1 MVKKQ
6 VDFDN
11 NASLVLSQQ
20 QQKQQLEQH
29 QQQQLEQ
36 HQLQQ
41 QQQQHQDRSETAQ
54 RIDIDL
60 TPEREEEQRSSFNY
74 AQQANAIYAP
84 SLRSAA
90 NYEKIVPH
98 QLHLQHATA
107 PTATPYNLNIVP
119 SQTNLA
125 VDVVSGVPISI
136 MPNEIPAEDEERLER
151 IFNQLDRDGDGKI
164 DIHDLSAALHEF
176 GLSSVYA
183 VKFLQQSDKDQSG
196 NVGFA
201 EFLTY
206 VREHE
211 KNLCLQFSH
220 LDKNRDGKVDLEEL
234 ISAFKDLGL
243 DVDVD
248 EARKLLSRL
257 AKRTHLISSTV
268 TKAIFS
274 FFLPRMDKDGSLNIS
289 FNEWRDFMLLAPS
302 TDIHDLIKFWRHST
316 YLDIG
321 EDMNVPDD
329 FTQKEMQTGLWW
341 RHLVAG
347 GIAGAVSRTC
357 TAPLDRVKVFLQVQ
371 TCRMGISECMKILL
385 KEGGSR
391 SMWRGNG
398 INVLKIAPETALKFA
413 AYEQMKRLIRGGDT
427 TRQMTIAERFYAGA
441 AAGGISQTIIY
452 PMEVLKTRLAL
463 RKTGQYAGIA
473 DAAVKIYKH
482 EGARSFY
489 RGYVPN
495 MLGILPYA
503 GIDLAVYETL
513 KRRYIA
519 SHDNNEQPSFLVLL
533 ACGSTSSALGQLCS
547 YPLALVR
554 TRLQAQAAETIAGQ
568 VRKTQIPMK
577 SSDAH
582 SGEETMMGLFRKIV
596 RQEGLTGLYRG
607 ITPNFLK
614 VLPAVSISYVVYE
627 YSSRALGIKMS

>member
-1 MVKKQ
+1 MVRKQ
-6 VDFDN
+6 VGIEN
-11 NASLVLSQQ
+11 SASLEVSKQQLEQQQ
-20 QQKQQLEQH
+20 QQKQKQEQPQPEPGH
-29 QQQQLEQ
+29 
-36 HQLQQ
+36 
-41 QQQQHQDRSETAQ
+41 

-60 TPEREEEQRSSFNY
+60 TPDPPTNF
-74 AQQANAIYAP
+74 AQQAHAIYAP
-84 SLRSAA
+84 LKPSTLATSYEHSAA
-90 NYEKIVPH
+90 HNFNSLQYA
-98 QLHLQHATA
+98 HLATM
-107 PTATPYNLNIVP
+107 PYNLQSVP
-119 SQTNLA
+119 PPDT
-125 VDVVSGVPISI
+125 VSSSGNGIPMAI
-136 MPNEIPAEDEERLER
+136 MPTEIPAEDEERLER
-151 IFNQLDRDGDGKI
+151 IFNQLDRDGDGKV

-183 VKFLQQSDKDQSG
+183 EKFMQQSDKNQSG

-201 EFLTY
+201 EFLHY

-220 LDKNRDGKVDLEEL
+220 LDRNRDGKVDLEEL

-243 DVDVD
+243 DIDVD
-248 EARKLLSRL
+248 EARKLL
-257 AKRTHLISSTV
+257 T
-268 TKAIFS
+268 
-274 FFLPRMDKDGSLNIS
+274 RMDKDGSLNIS

-316 YLDIG
+316 ADWRGQEWLRSPSIMYQEKEAPRYLDIG

-347 GIAGAVSRTC
+347 GIAGGVSRTC
-357 TAPLDRVKVFLQVQ
+357 TAPLDRIKVYLQVQ
-371 TCRMGISECMKILL
+371 TTKMGISECAQIMLN
-385 KEGGSR
+385 EGGSR

-413 AYEQMKRLIRGGDT
+413 AYEQMKRLIRGEDAS
-427 TRQMTIAERFYAGA
+427 RQMSIVERFYAGA

-473 DAAVKIYKH
+473 DAAAKIYKN

-495 MLGILPYA
+495 ILGILPYA

-554 TRLQAQAAETIAGQ
+554 TRLQAQAAETIANQ
-568 VRKTQIPMK
+568 KRKTLIPLK

-582 SGEETMMGLFRKIV
+582 SGEETMTGLFRKIV

>member
-1 MVKKQ
+1 MVRKQ
-6 VDFDN
+6 VGLENNATLEVSQQTNQPEQQQEYQQRPVDFD
-11 NASLVLSQQ
+11 
-20 QQKQQLEQH
+20 
-29 QQQQLEQ
+29 
-36 HQLQQ
+36 
-41 QQQQHQDRSETAQ
+41 
-54 RIDIDL
+54 L
-60 TPEREEEQRSSFNY
+60 TPKEIQSSSFNF
-74 AQQANAIYAP
+74 AQQANAIYMP
-84 SLRSAA
+84 LKSGCPYDEDLPHKLR
-90 NYEKIVPH
+90 
-98 QLHLQHATA
+98 LQHAHLTM
-107 PTATPYNLNIVP
+107 PYNFNTMP
-119 SQTNLA
+119 PQNT
-125 VDVVSGVPISI
+125 VSGVPLSI
-136 MPNEIPAEDEERLER
+136 MPAEIPAEDEERLER
-151 IFNQLDRDGDGKI
+151 IFNQLDRDGDGKV

-183 VKFLQQSDKDQSG
+183 EKFLQQSDKDQSG

-243 DVDVD
+243 DIDVD
-248 EARKLLSRL
+248 EAKKLLG
-257 AKRTHLISSTV
+257 
-268 TKAIFS
+268 
-274 FFLPRMDKDGSLNIS
+274 RMDKDGSLNIS

-316 YLDIG
+316 VVIRRCLVSMLMLTTEIAGEQEQAYLDIG

-371 TCRMGISECMKILL
+371 TRRMGISECLHILL
-385 KEGGSR
+385 NEGGAR

-413 AYEQMKRLIRGGDT
+413 AYEQMKRLIRGNDT
-427 TRQMTIAERFYAGA
+427 SRQMTIVERFYAGA

-463 RKTGQYAGIA
+463 RRTGQYAGIA
-473 DAAVKIYKH
+473 DAAAKIYKN

-495 MLGILPYA
+495 ILGILPYA

-554 TRLQAQAAETIAGQ
+554 TRLQAQAAETVALQ
-568 VRKTQIPMK
+568 KRKTQIPLK

-582 SGEETMMGLFRKIV
+582 SGEETMIGLFRKIV

>member
-1 MVKKQ
+1 M
-6 VDFDN
+6 
-11 NASLVLSQQ
+11 
-20 QQKQQLEQH
+20 
-29 QQQQLEQ
+29 
-36 HQLQQ
+36 
-41 QQQQHQDRSETAQ
+41 
-54 RIDIDL
+54 
-60 TPEREEEQRSSFNY
+60 
-74 AQQANAIYAP
+74 
-84 SLRSAA
+84 LRNST
-90 NYEKIVPH
+90 YH
-98 QLHLQHATA
+98 
-107 PTATPYNLNIVP
+107 YNLPVDYHNI
-119 SQTNLA
+119 QQMA
-125 VDVVSGVPISI
+125 VAGDMMEDFVV
-136 MPNEIPAEDEERLER
+136 
-151 IFNQLDRDGDGKI
+151 IFRDMMG
-164 DIHDLSAALHEF
+164 
-176 GLSSVYA
+176 
-183 VKFLQQSDKDQSG
+183 
-196 NVGFA
+196 
-201 EFLTY
+201 
-206 VREHE
+206 R
-211 KNLCLQFSH
+211 
-220 LDKNRDGKVDLEEL
+220 
-234 ISAFKDLGL
+234 
-243 DVDVD
+243 
-248 EARKLLSRL
+248 
-257 AKRTHLISSTV
+257 
-268 TKAIFS
+268 
-274 FFLPRMDKDGSLNIS
+274 
-289 FNEWRDFMLLAPS
+289 
-302 TDIHDLIKFWRHST
+302 

-347 GIAGAVSRTC
+347 GIAGGVSRTC
-357 TAPLDRVKVFLQVQ
+357 TAPLDRIKVYLQVQ
-371 TCRMGISECMKILL
+371 TTRMGISECAQIMLN
-385 KEGGSR
+385 EGGSR

-413 AYEQMKRLIRGGDT
+413 AYEQMKRLIRGEDAS
-427 TRQMTIAERFYAGA
+427 RQMSIVERFYAGA

-473 DAAVKIYKH
+473 DAATKIYKH

-495 MLGILPYA
+495 ILGILPYA

-554 TRLQAQAAETIAGQ
+554 TRLQAQAAETITNQ
-568 VRKTQIPMK
+568 KRKTLIPLK

-582 SGEETMMGLFRKIV
+582 SGQETMTGLFRKIV
-596 RQEGLTGLYRG
+596 KQEGLTGLYRG

>member
-1 MVKKQ
+1 MVRKQ
-6 VDFDN
+6 VGIEN
-11 NASLVLSQQ
+11 SASLAVSKQQ
-20 QQKQQLEQH
+20 DQKEQDYKPEDQKPKDQKQQH
-29 QQQQLEQ
+29 
-36 HQLQQ
+36 
-41 QQQQHQDRSETAQ
+41 
-54 RIDIDL
+54 IDIDL
-60 TPEREEEQRSSFNY
+60 TPDPASNFNF
-74 AQQANAIYAP
+74 AQQAQDNYSARTLAASYEHGQNLGLQNAHLVTSSTTNTPLPYD
-84 SLRSAA
+84 L
-90 NYEKIVPH
+90 YEVASSGSI
-98 QLHLQHATA
+98 L
-107 PTATPYNLNIVP
+107 PT
-119 SQTNLA
+119 
-125 VDVVSGVPISI
+125 
-136 MPNEIPAEDEERLER
+136 EIPIEDEERLER
-151 IFNQLDRDGDGKI
+151 IFNKLDRDGDGRI

-183 VKFLQQSDKDQSG
+183 EKFLQQSDKDQSG

-201 EFLTY
+201 EFLHY

-211 KNLCLQFSH
+211 KNLVLQFSH

-243 DVDVD
+243 DIDLD
-248 EARKLLSRL
+248 EARNLL
-257 AKRTHLISSTV
+257 T
-268 TKAIFS
+268 
-274 FFLPRMDKDGSLNIS
+274 RMDKDGSLNIS

-316 YLDIG
+316 MLRNSTYQYNLPVDYHNIQQMAVAGDMMEDFVVIFRDMMGRYLDIG

-357 TAPLDRVKVFLQVQ
+357 TAPLDRIKVYLQVQ
-371 TCRMGISECMKILL
+371 TQRMGISECMHIMLN
-385 KEGGSR
+385 EGGSR

-398 INVLKIAPETALKFA
+398 INVLKIAPETAFKFA
-413 AYEQMKRLIRGGDT
+413 AYEQMKRLIRGDDGS
-427 TRQMTIAERFYAGA
+427 RQMSIVERFYAGA

-463 RKTGQYAGIA
+463 RRTGQYAGIA
-473 DAAVKIYKH
+473 DAAVKIYKQ
-482 EGARSFY
+482 EGVRSFY

-495 MLGILPYA
+495 ILGILPYA

-519 SHDNNEQPSFLVLL
+519 NHDNNEQPSFLVLL
-533 ACGSTSSALGQLCS
+533 ACGSTSSTLGQLCS

-554 TRLQAQAAETIAGQ
+554 TRLQAQAAETIANQ
-568 VRKTQIPMK
+568 KRKTQIPLK

-582 SGEETMMGLFRKIV
+582 SGEETMTGLFRKIV

-627 YSSRALGIKMS
+627 YTSRALGIKMS

>member
-20 QQKQQLEQH
+20 QQKQQLEQKH
-29 QQQQLEQ
+29 QQPPQQQE
-36 HQLQQ
+36 QQ
-41 QQQQHQDRSETAQ
+41 QQQQPHQDR
-54 RIDIDL
+54 IDFDL
-60 TPEREEEQRSSFNY
+60 TPERAEEQQRSSSSGSFNY

-84 SLRSAA
+84 SLRTA
-90 NYEKIVPH
+90 NHEKLVPH

-107 PTATPYNLNIVP
+107 TAATPYNLNIVP
-119 SQTNLA
+119 PQTNIA
-125 VDVVSGVPISI
+125 IDVVSGVPISI

-183 VKFLQQSDKDQSG
+183 VKFMQQSDKDQSG

-243 DVDVD
+243 EVDID
-248 EARKLLSRL
+248 EARKLLS
-257 AKRTHLISSTV
+257 
-268 TKAIFS
+268 
-274 FFLPRMDKDGSLNIS
+274 RMDKDGSLNIS

-413 AYEQMKRLIRGGDT
+413 AYEQMKRLIRGSDT

-554 TRLQAQAAETIAGQ
+554 TRLQAQAADTISGQ
-568 VRKTQIPMK
+568 IRKTQIPMK

-582 SGEETMMGLFRKIV
+582 SGEETMVGLFRKIV

>member
-1 MVKKQ
+1 MVRKQ
-6 VDFDN
+6 VGIEN
-11 NASLVLSQQ
+11 SASLEVSKQQLEHQQ
-20 QQKQQLEQH
+20 QQKQEQP
-29 QQQQLEQ
+29 EPG
-36 HQLQQ
+36 
-41 QQQQHQDRSETAQ
+41 Q

-60 TPEREEEQRSSFNY
+60 TPDPPINF
-74 AQQANAIYAP
+74 AQQAHAIYAP
-84 SLRSAA
+84 LKPSTLATSYEHSAA
-90 NYEKIVPH
+90 HNFNS
-98 QLHLQHATA
+98 LQHAHLA
-107 PTATPYNLNIVP
+107 NMPYNLQSVP
-119 SQTNLA
+119 PPNT
-125 VDVVSGVPISI
+125 VSSSGSGIPISI
-136 MPNEIPAEDEERLER
+136 MPTEIPAEDEARLER
-151 IFNQLDRDGDGKI
+151 IFNQLDRDGDGKV

-183 VKFLQQSDKDQSG
+183 EKFMQQSDKNQSG

-201 EFLTY
+201 EFLHY

-243 DVDVD
+243 DIDVD
-248 EARKLLSRL
+248 EARKLL
-257 AKRTHLISSTV
+257 T
-268 TKAIFS
+268 
-274 FFLPRMDKDGSLNIS
+274 RMDKDGSLNIS

-347 GIAGAVSRTC
+347 GIAGGVSRTC
-357 TAPLDRVKVFLQVQ
+357 TAPLDRIKVYLQVQ
-371 TCRMGISECMKILL
+371 TTRMGISECAQIMLN
-385 KEGGSR
+385 EGGSR

-413 AYEQMKRLIRGGDT
+413 AYEQMKRLIRGEDAS
-427 TRQMTIAERFYAGA
+427 RQMSIVERFYAGA

-473 DAAVKIYKH
+473 DAATKIYKH

-495 MLGILPYA
+495 ILGILPYA

-554 TRLQAQAAETIAGQ
+554 TRLQAQAAETITNQ
-568 VRKTQIPMK
+568 KRKTLIPLK

-582 SGEETMMGLFRKIV
+582 SGEETMTGLFRKIV

-627 YSSRALGIKMS
+627 YTSRALGIKMS